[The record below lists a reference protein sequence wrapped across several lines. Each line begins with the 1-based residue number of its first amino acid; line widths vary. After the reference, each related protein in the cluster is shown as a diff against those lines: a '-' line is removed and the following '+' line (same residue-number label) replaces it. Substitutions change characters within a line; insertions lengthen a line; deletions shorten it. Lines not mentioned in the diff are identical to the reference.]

1 MNKKIIIQLILFS
14 IIIIIISLF
23 FFQVDKRVSNTNK
36 KTVSSIS
43 DEDFANVL
51 ENIEYFSN
59 DEIGNEYIIKAEHGQ
74 ILNENKNL
82 ILMNNVSA
90 EINFNYSEKITI
102 LSKKAVYNTL
112 NYDTKFEDDIIIK
125 YGDHNILS
133 ENVDMLFKDQRIK
146 IYNKIEY
153 TNLNTFL
160 LADIAEID
168 LLTKNLKIYMKQ
180 KEKKINITYNNDA
193 N

>member
-1 MNKKIIIQLILFS
+1 MQ
-14 IIIIIISLF
+14 
-23 FFQVDKRVSNTNK
+23 
-36 KTVSSIS
+36 
-43 DEDFANVL
+43 
-51 ENIEYFSN
+51 NIEYFSN

-168 LLTKNLKIYMKQ
+168 LLTKNLKIYMNETK
-180 KEKKINITYNNDA
+180 KKINITYNNDA

>member
-43 DEDFANVL
+43 DEDFSNIMQ
-51 ENIEYFSN
+51 NIEYFSN

-168 LLTKNLKIYMKQ
+168 LLTKNLKIYMNETK
-180 KEKKINITYNNDA
+180 KKINITYNNDA

>member
-43 DEDFANVL
+43 DGDFANIM

-90 EINFNYSEKITI
+90 EINFNYNEKIII

-180 KEKKINITYNNDA
+180 NKKKINITYNNDA

>member
-43 DEDFANVL
+43 DEDFSNIMQ
-51 ENIEYFSN
+51 NIEYFSN

-133 ENVDMLFKDQRIK
+133 ENVDMLFKDQKIK

-168 LLTKNLKIYMKQ
+168 LLTKNLKIYMNETK
-180 KEKKINITYNNDA
+180 KKINITYNNDA

>member
-160 LADIAEID
+160 LADIAELD
-168 LLTKNLKIYMKQ
+168 LLTKNLKIYMNETK
-180 KEKKINITYNNDA
+180 KKINITYNNDA

>member
-1 MNKKIIIQLILFS
+1 M
-14 IIIIIISLF
+14 
-23 FFQVDKRVSNTNK
+23 SNVN
-36 KTVSSIS
+36 
-43 DEDFANVL
+43 
-51 ENIEYFSN
+51 
-59 DEIGNEYIIKAEHGQ
+59 
-74 ILNENKNL
+74 
-82 ILMNNVSA
+82 A
-90 EINFNYSEKITI
+90 EINFNYNEKIII

-168 LLTKNLKIYMKQ
+168 LLTKNLKIYMNETK
-180 KEKKINITYNNDA
+180 KKINITYNNDA

>member
-180 KEKKINITYNNDA
+180 NKKKINITYNNDA

>member
-43 DEDFANVL
+43 DEDFSNIMQ
-51 ENIEYFSN
+51 NIEYFSN

-133 ENVDMLFKDQRIK
+133 ENVDMLFKDQKIK

-180 KEKKINITYNNDA
+180 NKKKINITYNNDA

>member
-133 ENVDMLFKDQRIK
+133 ENVDMLFKDQKIK

-180 KEKKINITYNNDA
+180 NKKKINITYNNDA

>member
-168 LLTKNLKIYMKQ
+168 LLTKNLKIYMNETK
-180 KEKKINITYNNDA
+180 KKINITYNNDA